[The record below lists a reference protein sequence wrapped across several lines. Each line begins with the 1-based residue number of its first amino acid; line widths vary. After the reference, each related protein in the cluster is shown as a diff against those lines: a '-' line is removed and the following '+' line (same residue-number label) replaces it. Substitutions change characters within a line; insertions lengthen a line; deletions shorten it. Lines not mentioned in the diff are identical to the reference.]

1 MTYISV
7 DVDVDISEFNED
19 EIADYLRDNGY
30 TVTDTSDTRTENQLI
45 AAMYE
50 LYRDKKPIDAELRE
64 LFYTTIGRIA

>member
-50 LYRDKKPIDAELRE
+50 LYRNKKPIDAELRE